1 MRRIAA
7 LGAILALLAACS
19 SGRGFAVLD
28 IRTGTGSVR
37 MRVEIASTPAD
48 RAQGLMGRDILPADQ
63 GMAFLWNAPVQESF
77 WMKDTT
83 IPLSIAFWDRRDR
96 IVAMLD
102 MAPCRAD
109 PCPTYDAGVPYVGAV
124 EANRGFFA
132 DHGVGVGDRVTLSA
146 SE

>member
-1 MRRIAA
+1 
-7 LGAILALLAACS
+7 
-19 SGRGFAVLD
+19 
-28 IRTGTGSVR
+28 

-63 GMAFLWNAPVQESF
+63 GMAFLWNAPVQGSF

-83 IPLSIAFWDRRDR
+83 IPLSIAFWDTHDR

>member
-1 MRRIAA
+1 
-7 LGAILALLAACS
+7 
-19 SGRGFAVLD
+19 
-28 IRTGTGSVR
+28 
-37 MRVEIASTPAD
+37 
-48 RAQGLMGRDILPADQ
+48 MGRDSLPADH
-63 GMAFLWNAPVQESF
+63 GMAFIWHSPVEEPF

-83 IPLSIAFWDRRDR
+83 IPLSIAFWDTRDR
-96 IVAMLD
+96 VVAILD

-132 DHGVGVGDRVTLSA
+132 DHGVRVGDRVTLSA